1 MKSLDI
7 KELCG
12 MLLIVNILYCNVLYC
27 NLLGTA
33 EGFSS
38 KKIDFFFNVI
48 VIAVRVL
55 PH

>member
-12 MLLIVNILYCNVLYC
+12 MLLIVNILYCNLV
-27 NLLGTA
+27 GTA

-55 PH
+55 SH